1 MYLADRSKP
10 AVKDSPRRGAR
21 RRVASTVVALGT
33 VSLLT
38 DISSESLSAVLPLY
52 LTVVLGLSPLAYG
65 VVDGIYQ
72 GASALVRI
80 LGGWLSDRTDRPKWV
95 AFIGYALSAAT
106 KLVLIPAHGFA
117 AISAIVSV
125 DRLGKGLR
133 TAPRDALIATA
144 SDEATL
150 GRSFGIHRALDTVGA
165 AIGPLLAFGILWVVP
180 GDYRS
185 VFVASFAAAL
195 VGLVVL
201 GLLVP
206 DLRPRR
212 DSARAAGQGS
222 DPDAAVSS
230 VSSASPVP
238 APAPSVPKPSLRL
251 MLRSPGL
258 RRLVVAAAILGVLT
272 VSDGFLYLSLQ
283 QRDSFA
289 AQYFPLLFVGTNIA
303 YFSLAVPLGHLS
315 DRVGRPHVLVLGH
328 VLLVAA
334 YLCAAGPAGGLGT
347 TILCLLFLGAFYA
360 ATDGVLA
367 ALTSTLVPTA
377 SRAVGI
383 ATTQTVVAI
392 SRFASSLLFGLLW
405 VRVGRAPAVWVFAV
419 TLFVAVPVAW
429 ALVRNLRP
437 AVQA

>member
-10 AVKDSPRRGAR
+10 TVEDTAR
-21 RRVASTVVALGT
+21 RRGRRRVTSTVVALGT

-65 VVDGIYQ
+65 VIDGIYQ

-95 AFIGYALSAAT
+95 AFIGYALSALT
-106 KLVLIPAHGFA
+106 KLVLIPAQGFA

-144 SDEATL
+144 SDEASL
-150 GRSFGIHRALDTVGA
+150 GRSFGVHRALDTVGA
-165 AIGPLLAFGILWVVP
+165 AVGPLLAFGILWIVP

-195 VGLVVL
+195 AGLVVL

-212 DSARAAGQGS
+212 DSAAARAAVT
-222 DPDAAVSS
+222 DAAR
-230 VSSASPVP
+230 P
-238 APAPSVPKPSLRL
+238 APAPSVPRPSLRL

-258 RRLVVAAAILGVLT
+258 RRLVAAAAILGVLT

-334 YLCAAGPAGGLGT
+334 YLCAAGPVGGLGT

-419 TLFVAVPVAW
+419 ALFVAVPVAW

-437 AVQA
+437 AVEA